1 MSSSSYLLKT
11 QARSMVAHVGDDG
24 SHGFLVGTAS
34 LKGPNDVRLLRYAE
48 DDDEIA
54 CVAGASQRGGWATP
68 GGGAS
73 RQHTPAPARQPRNIV
88 MPLRDRS
95 LPLLTPAYHTS
106 PQRTA
111 TRVRWCPW
119 RRAPWTPRCW

>member
-54 CVAGASQRGGWATP
+54 CVAGASKRARGGV
-68 GGGAS
+68 
-73 RQHTPAPARQPRNIV
+73 RLHTALPARG
-88 MPLRDRS
+88 LRR
-95 LPLLTPAYHTS
+95 
-106 PQRTA
+106 
-111 TRVRWCPW
+111 
-119 RRAPWTPRCW
+119 